1 MAALKITGEQI
12 QVLKSQ
18 LQDHATVLTPGSTEY
33 EVSLK
38 LWSAIGFQRSGV
50 TVCPTDAQGIAKTV
64 KFAQGH
70 QIDLAIKGGGHST
83 DTSASSDGGI
93 LIDLSRMKQIWVDP
107 VTKTVTAQAGALW
120 ADVDQ
125 ANAQYNLAVVG
136 GTVSHTGI
144 GGLSLRGG
152 YGYLTPQ
159 YGLTIDNLLAAKV
172 VTADGSVL
180 EASAEEN
187 PDLFWA
193 LRGAGS
199 TVGVVIE
206 FVFQAHPQPNLVW
219 NGTRTYSCDLV
230 PEVIQAL
237 NAALV
242 HPQGRAAAQCF
253 FSLSPDTGDPIV
265 TTVLFFNGSEKEGK
279 GHFAGLLALDC
290 VTDNVEMREY
300 SEVNNT
306 LNAMVPPG
314 GQKMLI
320 GVQMA
325 SPVQPKFASE
335 IMEEFKHRL
344 NTESDMAQS
353 SLEIDYFDPSQI
365 CRHGTT
371 ESAFPARN
379 TLLRGAIMLQWTD
392 PRKND
397 YNLSW
402 GKRIRTM
409 FEDELRRGGHEPD
422 KLVSNFVGYTRGD
435 KVTPADM
442 FGVNADR
449 LLEIKAK
456 YDESNIFNKLNPL
469 NGISS

>member
-1 MAALKITGEQI
+1 M
-12 QVLKSQ
+12 
-18 LQDHATVLTPGSTEY
+18 
-33 EVSLK
+33 
-38 LWSAIGFQRSGV
+38 
-50 TVCPTDAQGIAKTV
+50 

-422 KLVSNFVGYTRGD
+422 KLVSNFVGYTRG
-435 KVTPADM
+435 K
-442 FGVNADR
+442 
-449 LLEIKAK
+449 
-456 YDESNIFNKLNPL
+456 
-469 NGISS
+469 